1 MSYKDELAVKI
12 ATYSGEQMVALA
24 YEALIENLQDAKEA
38 INLKE
43 KDILNEKINH
53 NREILA
59 HLTATLGIEEDEVS
73 LTTKQLYLYI
83 NKLMTDGVMRYNI
96 AAIDEAIK
104 IIIPLRDGWR
114 ELSLKLMELES
125 QKMQSNQ
132 SKSEK
137 ASVYTGMTY
146 GKSDVSIYSD
156 SKNWEKG

>member
-43 KDILNEKINH
+43 KDILNEKIDH

-137 ASVYTGMTY
+137 ASV
-146 GKSDVSIYSD
+146 K
-156 SKNWEKG
+156 

>member
-43 KDILNEKINH
+43 KDILNEKVDH

-137 ASVYTGMTY
+137 ASV
-146 GKSDVSIYSD
+146 K
-156 SKNWEKG
+156 

>member
-43 KDILNEKINH
+43 KDILNEKIDH

-104 IIIPLRDGWR
+104 IIIPLRDG
-114 ELSLKLMELES
+114 
-125 QKMQSNQ
+125 
-132 SKSEK
+132 
-137 ASVYTGMTY
+137 
-146 GKSDVSIYSD
+146 
-156 SKNWEKG
+156 

>member
-1 MSYKDELAVKI
+1 MSYKDNLSIKI

-24 YEALIENLQDAKEA
+24 YEALIENLQDAIDA
-38 INLKE
+38 INLEDKTV
-43 KDILNEKINH
+43 LVEKIDH

-59 HLTATLGIEEDEVS
+59 HLTATMGEEDDEVS

-83 NKLMTDGVMRYNI
+83 NKLMTDAVMRYNI
-96 AAIDEAIK
+96 PAIDEAIK
-104 IIIPLRDGWR
+104 IIIPLRDGWK

-137 ASVYTGMTY
+137 TSVYTGMTY
-146 GKSDVSIYSD
+146 GKSDVCVYSD
-156 SKNWEKG
+156 SKDWEKG